1 MANDKIKD
9 ELDEDL
15 KDELNKDDSW
25 EKRVEI
31 LLLAILKTLK
41 KKNDSV

>member
-9 ELDEDL
+9 ELDDDL
-15 KDELNKDDSW
+15 KDELNKEDSW
-25 EKRVEI
+25 EKRMEI